1 MSDNNSKTLINIPKN
16 DAEEIVGL
24 HLVLK
29 NCEEQYSLWPDYKE
43 VPIAWKK
50 VFGPKPK
57 EDCLNYVKENWTDMR
72 PLSLRRHMEASE
84 AKEQAKR
91 DACN

>member
-1 MSDNNSKTLINIPKN
+1 MSDNDFKTLINRPK
-16 DAEEIVGL
+16 DDDEEIVEL

-29 NCEEQYSLWPDYKE
+29 NCEEQYSLWPYYKE
-43 VPIAWKK
+43 IPIAWKK

-57 EDCLNYVKENWTDMR
+57 EDCLKYVKENWTDMR
-72 PLSLRRHMEASE
+72 PLSLRKQMEESE

>member
-1 MSDNNSKTLINIPKN
+1 MSNNNSKTLINTPKN
-16 DAEEIVGL
+16 DAEEIVEL

-50 VFGPKPK
+50 VFGPMPK
-57 EDCLNYVKENWTDMR
+57 EDCLKYVQENWTDMR
-72 PLSLRRHMEASE
+72 PLSLRKQMEE
-84 AKEQAKR
+84 IEGKEQAKC